1 MESRTGRTARDGGEK
16 MKKQGIWDVIAN
28 LGVMVAITV
37 AMVI

>member
-1 MESRTGRTARDGGEK
+1 